1 MFGHENELG
10 NRFLSKSV
18 GKWIFD
24 MEFVVFFHESSPNQ
38 ELSHFWLIN
47 EIFNFLFLN
56 ICLVTK
62 MSWEIDFY
70 QNRLENGMEFV
81 VFFHESSPNQELS
94 RFWLINE
101 IFNFLFLNKCLVTK
115 MSWEIDFYQNRFENG
130 FLTWNL

>member
-1 MFGHENELG
+1 
-10 NRFLSKSV
+10 
-18 GKWIFD
+18 

-38 ELSHFWLIN
+38 ELSRFWLIN

-56 ICLVTK
+56 KCLVTK
-62 MSWEIDFY
+62 MSSEIDFY
-70 QNRLENGMEFV
+70 QNRLENGFLTWNLKC
-81 VFFHESSPNQELS
+81 FFTKVLQIQELS

>member
-1 MFGHENELG
+1 
-10 NRFLSKSV
+10 
-18 GKWIFD
+18 
-24 MEFVVFFHESSPNQ
+24 MEFVVFFQESSPNQ
-38 ELSHFWLIN
+38 ELSRFWLIN
-47 EIFNFLFLN
+47 EIFNFLCLN
-56 ICLVTK
+56 KCLVTK

-70 QNRLENGMEFV
+70 QNRLEKCIFDMEFV

-115 MSWEIDFYQNRFENG
+115 MSWEIDFYQNRLENG

>member
-1 MFGHENELG
+1 MDLKIKSSSFINKPKTTQLLIWSTFVKKHYKFHVKNPFS

-18 GKWIFD
+18 RKWIFD

-38 ELSHFWLIN
+38 EL
-47 EIFNFLFLN
+47 
-56 ICLVTK
+56 
-62 MSWEIDFY
+62 
-70 QNRLENGMEFV
+70 G
-81 VFFHESSPNQELS
+81 

-115 MSWEIDFYQNRFENG
+115 MSWEIDFYQNRFAYG